1 MGNKPHRVKKM
12 QQKAL
17 KKFSQVDLARN
28 QNNKTVT
35 ITQVADLKPF
45 NAGLAKETLSLFKKD
60 ITHIYLTHKP
70 HASKRTTPGDVDK
83 QVPRIMNSRT
93 FEDKNK
99 KKWQKS
105 GLQKS
110 TDNARKHFKDTWKKA
125 G

>member
-17 KKFSQVDLARN
+17 RNSASEDRAKN
-28 QNNKTVT
+28 QNQE
-35 ITQVADLKPF
+35 ITQNIQNPDLKPF
-45 NAGLAKETLSLFKKD
+45 NIDNAKETLSLFKKD
-60 ITHIYLTHKP
+60 IAQAYLKHKP
-70 HASKRTTPGDVDK
+70 HHSKRTTTGDVEQ
-83 QVPRIMNSRT
+83 QVPRIMNSKT

-99 KKWQKS
+99 KKWERA

-110 TDNARKHFKDTWKKA
+110 ADQARKNFKDTWKKA